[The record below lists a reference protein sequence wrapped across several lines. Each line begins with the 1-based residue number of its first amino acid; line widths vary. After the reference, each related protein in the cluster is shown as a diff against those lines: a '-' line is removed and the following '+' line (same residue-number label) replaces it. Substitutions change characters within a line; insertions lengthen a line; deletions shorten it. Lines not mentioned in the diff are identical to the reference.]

1 MDAGRTFARLLN
13 NIDQDGAG
21 PRVSRLVSRYYCNSL
36 KPTCT
41 GKKTPGGAGMY
52 RYITQLVS
60 KARTFL
66 MTHESRR
73 FVPLFTVL
81 EALCDR
87 CR

>member
-1 MDAGRTFARLLN
+1 
-13 NIDQDGAG
+13 
-21 PRVSRLVSRYYCNSL
+21 
-36 KPTCT
+36 
-41 GKKTPGGAGMY
+41 MY

-73 FVPLFTVL
+73 FVPLFTV

-87 CR
+87 CRYDTGKKTPGGAGTHTIPVPVLGNGLARRGALSKHSPVILLGRHL

>member
-1 MDAGRTFARLLN
+1 
-13 NIDQDGAG
+13 
-21 PRVSRLVSRYYCNSL
+21 
-36 KPTCT
+36 
-41 GKKTPGGAGMY
+41 MY

-73 FVPLFTVL
+73 FVPLFTV

-87 CR
+87 CRYDTGKKTPGGAGTHIRYRYLEMDPGATRRGCLNTVLF